1 MKMVKA
7 VIRPERLYEVIEAL
21 EEKGFRGFTV
31 MDVVGRGREGGLK
44 FGDAVYAELAKT
56 LLLIAVQDEDVE
68 KVVEIIIKHTSF
80 GMFGDGKVFVCPIE
94 EVWTIRTGKREE
106 VAR

>member
-7 VIRPERLYEVIEAL
+7 IIRPEKLYEVVEAL
-21 EEKGFRGFTV
+21 EERGFRGFTV

-44 FGDAVYAELAKT
+44 FGDAVYLELAKT
-56 LLLIAVQDEDVE
+56 LLLIAVRDEDVE
-68 KVVEIIIKHTSF
+68 RVVEIIKKHASL
-80 GMFGDGKVFVCPIE
+80 GMFGDGKVFVCPVE

-106 VAR
+106 VVR

>member
-1 MKMVKA
+1 MRLIKA

-44 FGDAVYAELAKT
+44 FGEASYMELAKT
-56 LLLIAVQDEDVE
+56 LLMVAVRDEDVE
-68 KVVEIIIKHTSF
+68 RVVEVIKRHASL

-94 EVWTIRTGKREE
+94 EVWTIRTGKRELE
-106 VAR
+106 V